1 MSLDITKLRS
11 ADNIQEGGNL
21 VVYDAGADTLA
32 TVMAANY
39 FDGAVN
45 HLDVDD
51 VIQVTHADGVTNLRV
66 SAKGL
71 ASITVVGEKSSSVQA
86 LPGGGGAADLLTEL
100 TEVTSTGA
108 DVVTL
113 ADGLYI
119 GQKKTINCVVDGG
132 SVVVT
137 PTTTLGAWSTCTLL
151 AVGDSVTLEWNGTGW
166 FALGV
171 GAGTIALPIFA

>member
-1 MSLDITKLRS
+1 MTLEITNLRS
-11 ADNIQEGGNL
+11 ADNIKLGGNF
-21 VVYDAGADTLA
+21 VVYDSGADTLA
-32 TVMAANY
+32 TVMAASY

-45 HLDVDD
+45 HFDVDD
-51 VIQVTHADGVTNLRV
+51 VIQVSHPDGVTNLVV

-71 ASITVVGEKSSSVQA
+71 ASITVVGQSSSSVQA

-113 ADGLYI
+113 ADGLFI

-132 SVVVT
+132 SVIVT
-137 PTTTLGAWSTCTLL
+137 PTTTLGLWSTCTLL
-151 AVGDSVTLEWNGTGW
+151 AAGDSVALMWNGTGW
-166 FALGV
+166 FAFGV
-171 GAGTIALPIFA
+171 GAGTVALPIFA